1 MDPLPQCYV
10 SVTYQAVRNR
20 MAVIIIK
27 IHGSDMSREQ
37 TNEHSRR

>member
-1 MDPLPQCYV
+1 
-10 SVTYQAVRNR
+10 

-27 IHGSDMSREQ
+27 IHGSDITMEQ